1 VSDRLQSGRR
11 YDAARAPVV
20 DLFEGQP
27 DELTARVRP
36 HGFDLALQSTAN
48 GHFLYGGSR

>member
-1 VSDRLQSGRR
+1 VSDLLQSGRR
-11 YDAARAPVV
+11 YYAARAPVV
-20 DLFEGQP
+20 EWQP